1 MASSTAIGKWIVLL
15 LCSCT
20 VVVAKSLRGIRI
32 KNRTRLS
39 HRRRVIGVYQNVC
52 TGSYSNDVRVTTI
65 GDCEEYLASGAF
77 DVSIAGDS
85 GGAGGMGGS
94 MGSSSTAGSGS
105 DNVDDGI
112 SSGSSSGLSNTAYI
126 DVGGPEDKDCS
137 ITSPQNPGAEQKV
150 FPVEYW
156 YAVETSEEGT
166 AWLEDL
172 EDKVYRVAIQRM
184 SWCIGEDN
192 FRVRR
197 SLQML
202 ESADMQ
208 HARELGIVSVTSSPG
223 DRERTDGKGTD
234 S

>member
-1 MASSTAIGKWIVLL
+1 MLL

-32 KNRTRLS
+32 KNRTGLS
-39 HRRRVIGVYQNVC
+39 HRRRVEGAYRNVC

-65 GDCEEYLASGAF
+65 ADCEDYLASGAF

-94 MGSSSTAGSGS
+94 MTSTSTAGNGS
-105 DNVDDGI
+105 DNVDDETSGI
-112 SSGSSSGLSNTAYI
+112 YSGSSSGLSNTAYI

-166 AWLEDL
+166 TWLEDL

-202 ESADMQ
+202 ETADMQ
-208 HARELGIVSVTSSPG
+208 HARELGIVSVTSSPD
-223 DRERTDGKGTD
+223 DRERTDGKRTD